1 MGPVATYLVYLLVI
15 IIFFCTFRVS
25 IAFISYI
32 LSTAAGV
39 MEYLFLLIFGKRGS
53 KRTTDDDF
61 NRRTPRS
68 FSQHSIGS
76 EDREDEEKYNKK
88 LRSLR
93 VVCPSVQFHSLS
105 DPNHGFQACG
115 GTSENILKTAT
126 DNDGRQVRGQ
136 QQPLVYAPLPSPPRP
151 PTA

>member
-1 MGPVATYLVYLLVI
+1 MGPVATYLAYLLVI
-15 IIFFCTFRVS
+15 IIFFCTFCVS

-39 MEYLFLLIFGKRGS
+39 MKYLFLLIFGKRGS

-76 EDREDEEKYNKK
+76 EDREDEKK
-88 LRSLR
+88 DQKNFRAPRMVLKGI
-93 VVCPSVQFHSLS
+93 QFQSIGS
-105 DPNHGFQACG
+105 PNYDMISFG
-115 GTSENILKTAT
+115 GPSENTLKTAT

-136 QQPLVYAPLPSPPRP
+136 QRPLVYAPLPSPPRP